1 MILKFIINQINK
13 KAIKRNPDN
22 LLSNLFWLAIFIVAI
37 FVIFIDFIINFAAW
51 IFIHIYIL
59 TNAEIIK
66 KEQITN
72 NKQVIE
78 LKKSI
83 DNYFK

>member
-1 MILKFIINQINK
+1 MTLQFIINQIEK
-13 KAIKRNPDN
+13 NPDN
-22 LLSNLFWLAIFIVAI
+22 LLGNLFWLTIIIVAI
-37 FVIFIDFIINFAAW
+37 FVKFIVLIVSVAAWMFIFIY
-51 IFIHIYIL
+51 IFI
-59 TNAEIIK
+59 NAEIIK

-72 NKQVIE
+72 NKQVLE